1 MRWLL
6 CCSLCL
12 VLNVSSAMAAPP
24 EAAGFVHAKIDE
36 LADLLTSGAPDRLE
50 QVRRRM
56 QELTDFSGFSERALG
71 PTWGTL
77 TRDEQLRF
85 QRALQRLLESHY
97 MGRPASIFDK
107 QKVQVK
113 NAVRVGEQTAV
124 HLAVRRADADIDMVV
139 ELRALA
145 DRWQI
150 RDVTIDG
157 LSLLEDYRA
166 QFQTYLKK
174 KSLSELIAK
183 LESRAQKNL
192 TAKK

>member
-1 MRWLL
+1 M
-6 CCSLCL
+6 CL
-12 VLNVSSAMAAPP
+12 VLNVTSAMAAPP
-24 EAAGFVHAKIDE
+24 EAAGFVRAKIDQ
-36 LADLLTSGAPDRLE
+36 LADLLMSDAPDRLE

-113 NAVRVGEQTAV
+113 SAARVGEQMAV
-124 HLAVRRADADIDMVV
+124 SLAVQRDDVDIDVVV
-139 ELRALA
+139 ELQALR
-145 DRWQI
+145 DGWQV
-150 RDVTIDG
+150 RDVAIDG

-174 KSLSELIAK
+174 KSLNELIAK

-192 TAKK
+192 AAKK